1 VSRGVAAGV
10 VLLVAGGLALAP
22 AAAGGGDGAG
32 EAAAGAGGRAEE
44 ARQEGAGAPLAP
56 AHRDWLAAVAPLI
69 SEAEREGFVGLGLD
83 YRRDTFIDEFWRVR
97 DPHPETP
104 RNELRERWEA
114 QYAEARQRFG
124 EPDDGRVGYYALFG
138 APSLV
143 IPGRC
148 PGLLEPLEIWR
159 YEGGL
164 IGRGRVHLVFI
175 EPRGPG
181 GRGYRLW
188 NPGDGVMRISTAAA
202 GVSEPTELLQAVAGG
217 CFRGDE
223 VAAGIASA
231 LDWTRLRES
240 GGFVPD
246 PGREWLATFLAR
258 STELPA
264 GAGTFD
270 ARLALSF
277 PGRHQSRTVLQGLI
291 AVPRA
296 AASPDAASRSY
307 DFAVDG
313 EVLRKG
319 ELFESFRYRFHV
331 PAATDPGALGDAEAS
346 GDAEGSLPLL
356 FQRYLRPGVYEL
368 VVRVEDL
375 ASGRFFRDRRHIE
388 VPAISGRTRGLPNA
402 GEANGGEASREEDGG
417 PTLLDALAVRSG
429 DGAGGS
435 RRAGAD
441 VAAGG
446 GVTTGGVGSVAALD
460 PAAEANAALGAGEE
474 CGLRLLPPQ
483 PGLQTGPTRV
493 EAVISGAEVDGVSF
507 ALDGRPV
514 AVKNRPPYSVEV
526 DLGEAPRTHLVT
538 AAALGPGGAVLARDQ
553 MVINAG
559 PHRFAVRLVEPAP
572 GRRYGTSLRAQ
583 AEVDVPEGDRLDRLE
598 LYLNDDR
605 VATLYQPPLAHPVLL
620 PSNLGPAYVRAV
632 AFLAGGHSA
641 EDLVYVNAP
650 ENLDRI
656 DVRMVELF
664 TSALDRRGRPVD
676 DLGRDDFAVREEGE
690 PQELRRFERVR
701 DLPIWAGL
709 LLDRSNSMA
718 EEIREVTA
726 GALAFFEQVLTPKDR
741 AAVLTFNHEPELL
754 VRFTADPEVL
764 AGGVAG
770 IRAEGGTALYD
781 SLIYALYYFS
791 GINGKRALLVI
802 SDGEDE
808 GSRYGFD
815 DALDYACRTG
825 VAIYTI
831 GLGLPAR
838 DAQIRMQLQRL
849 ATETGGRSFLISR
862 ASDLERVYE
871 SIEEELRTQYLLA
884 YQSTYGGTDTAFR
897 EVEVEVNRP
906 GVRASTIRGYFP

>member
-1 VSRGVAAGV
+1 VSRGRGGAGAGV
-10 VLLVAGGLALAP
+10 AIVLAGALALAP
-22 AAAGGGDGAG
+22 ATADGRDGAREKG
-32 EAAAGAGGRAEE
+32 ARGDDAG
-44 ARQEGAGAPLAP
+44 RQAPGAPLSP
-56 AHRDWLAAVAPLI
+56 AHRDWLAAIAPLA
-69 SEAEREGFVGLGLD
+69 SEEEREAFVGLGQG
-83 YRRDTFIDEFWRVR
+83 YRREAFIEEFWRVR

-114 QYAEARQRFG
+114 RYAEAHQRFG
-124 EPDDGRVGYYALFG
+124 EPDDPRVGWYALFG

-143 IPGRC
+143 FPGRC
-148 PGLLEPLEIWR
+148 QGLLDPLEIWR

-164 IGRGRVHLVFI
+164 VGRGRVHLIFV
-175 EPRGPG
+175 ERPG
-181 GRGYRLW
+181 AAAGAAYRLW
-188 NPGDGVMRISTAAA
+188 SPSDGLGRISTAAA
-202 GVSEPTELLQAVAGG
+202 PTPAEPGALLRALVEG

-223 VAAGIASA
+223 VAAALVSA
-231 LDWTRLRES
+231 LDWPLLRER
-240 GGFVPD
+240 GDMAPD
-246 PGREWLATFLAR
+246 PGREWLATFLGR

-291 AVPRA
+291 AVPREA
-296 AASPDAASRSY
+296 AMPDAASGSLN
-307 DFAVDG
+307 FAVDG

-319 ELFESFRYRFHV
+319 ELFESFRYRFHL
-331 PAATDPGALGDAEAS
+331 PAADVAAFEAAGEAGES
-346 GDAEGSLPLL
+346 VPLL
-356 FQRYLRPGVYEL
+356 FQRHLRPGVYEL

-375 ASGRFFRDRRHIE
+375 ASGRFFRDRRQVE
-388 VPAISGRTRGLPNA
+388 VPAISARARGAEN
-402 GEANGGEASREEDGG
+402 GGQGNGGETGREEEGERSLFDVMAGR
-417 PTLLDALAVRSG
+417 PADAARGSSP
-429 DGAGGS
+429 DGAGASGD
-435 RRAGAD
+435 RAAVGAE
-441 VAAGG
+441 ASAF
-446 GVTTGGVGSVAALD
+446 D
-460 PAAEANAALGAGEE
+460 PAAEANAALDAGEE
-474 CGLRLLPPQ
+474 CGLRLLPPP

-493 EAVISGAEVDGVSF
+493 EAVITGGEVGGVSF

-514 AVKNRPPYSVEV
+514 AVKNRPPYSIEV
-526 DLGEAPRTHLVT
+526 DLGETPRTHLVT
-538 AAALGPGGAVLARDQ
+538 AAARGPGGDVLARDE

-583 AEVDVPEGDRLDRLE
+583 AEVEVPEGDRLDRLE
-598 LYLNDDR
+598 LYLNDDH
-605 VATLYQPPLAHPVLL
+605 VATLYQPPLTHPVLL
-620 PSNLGPAYVRAV
+620 PRDLGPAYVRAV
-632 AFLAGGHSA
+632 AYLDGGHSA

-650 ENLDRI
+650 DHLDQI
-656 DVRMVELF
+656 EVRMVELY

-676 DLGRDDFAVREEGE
+676 DLGRDDFVVREEGE

-718 EEIREVTA
+718 EEIREVTD

-764 AGGVAG
+764 VGGVAG

-815 DALDYACRTG
+815 DALDYARRTG

-831 GLGLPAR
+831 GLGLPGGN
-838 DAQIRMQLQRL
+838 AQIRMQLQRL
-849 ATETGGRSFLISR
+849 ASETGGRSFLISR
-862 ASDLERVYE
+862 ASDLEPVYE

-884 YQSTYGGTDTAFR
+884 YQSTYGGTDTGFR
-897 EVEVEVNRP
+897 EVDVEVNRS
-906 GVRASTIRGYFP
+906 GVRASTIRGYFPW